1 MGDELRFKT
10 IITNKLTTIFER
22 DKISKTDTKFRTE
35 HCITSFM

>member
-10 IITNKLTTIFER
+10 INTNKLITTFVR
-22 DKISKTDTKFRTE
+22 DEISETDTKFRTE